1 MHLNIHKIGFITMG
15 NDVFDSKRI
24 KSCSGGKFCWR
35 SLCLVLIAMMCLS
48 GCKNTNLSAGE
59 WHVTRNSHRIKTF
72 VKDWCITQEA
82 DCFYKDN
89 MNLGGKCTAL
99 ITLECDGNSL
109 QNAYIEFLKDD
120 QPMPL
125 DSYSNLTLFIKIST
139 GETPRFETANFGKG
153 LKVNYNDVSI
163 LESIFKRGE
172 EVDVRVVNM
181 YGYEEF
187 RFDLDTEAFDEACK
201 LIPVG

>member
-24 KSCSGGKFCWR
+24 KSCSGGKFRWR

-82 DCFYKDN
+82 DCFYRDN

-99 ITLECDGNSL
+99 ITLECDGNSI
-109 QNAYIEFLKDD
+109 QNAYIEF
-120 QPMPL
+120 
-125 DSYSNLTLFIKIST
+125 
-139 GETPRFETANFGKG
+139 
-153 LKVNYNDVSI
+153 YNDVSI

-181 YGYEEF
+181 YGYGEF